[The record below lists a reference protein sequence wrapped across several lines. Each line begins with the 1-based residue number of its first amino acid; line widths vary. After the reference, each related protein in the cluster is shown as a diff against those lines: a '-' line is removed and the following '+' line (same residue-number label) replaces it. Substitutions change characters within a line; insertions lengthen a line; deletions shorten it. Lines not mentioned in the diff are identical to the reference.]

1 MPRWIKRTIVY
12 GLIGLATLPLLKS
25 HSGTAT
31 PVETADHPLPE
42 FTHQQ
47 PDNWIN
53 SPPLSVNDLKGKV
66 VLVDVWTFACWNC
79 YRSFPWLKDLEM
91 RYASQGLQ
99 LIGIH
104 TPEFDREK
112 VRQNVIDKVREF
124 GLKHPIM
131 IDNNFS
137 YWRALNNQYWPGYYL
152 VDRQG
157 IVRFSFI
164 GEMHMRTAKA
174 KLVEQEI
181 ERLLAE
187 PVPKR

>member
-1 MPRWIKRTIVY
+1 MPRWIKRTIIY
-12 GLIGLATLPLLKS
+12 GLIGLAALPLLQS

-31 PVETADHPLPE
+31 TVETADYPLPE
-42 FTHQQ
+42 FTHPQA
-47 PDNWIN
+47 DAWIN
-53 SPPLSVNDLKGKV
+53 SPPLSVKTLKGKV
-66 VLVDVWTFACWNC
+66 VLIDVWTFGCWNC
-79 YRSFPWLKDLEM
+79 YRSFPWLKELEM

-99 LIGIH
+99 VIGVH

-112 VRQNVIDKVREF
+112 VRQKLIDKIHEF

-137 YWRALNNQYWPGYYL
+137 YWRALNNHYWPGYYL

-157 IVRFSFI
+157 TVRFRFV
-164 GEMHMRTAKA
+164 GEMHTNTAKA

-187 PVPKR
+187 PVPKH